1 MLGIK
6 QCIGKAHDIRRRFY
20 IFFIPVLNSTFAVLL
35 LSLVKILGYPE
46 SFFRLLRK

>member
-35 LSLVKILGYPE
+35 SLVKILGYPE